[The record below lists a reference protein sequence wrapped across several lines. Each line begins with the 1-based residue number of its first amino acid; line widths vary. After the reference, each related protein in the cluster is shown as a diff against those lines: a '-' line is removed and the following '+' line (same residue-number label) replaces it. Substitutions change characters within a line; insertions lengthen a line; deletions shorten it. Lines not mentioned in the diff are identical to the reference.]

1 MYSPI
6 FDVKR
11 NGVPIVSK
19 NMLDIIAERMIQDFC
34 PKALDIPEAI
44 DIDRFVVRGLGM
56 KQDFQLLSNNG
67 VYLGMTVFN
76 DSDKVPIYDPR
87 TKRAEYISVK
97 AGTMLID
104 AQLLDDKQEHRY
116 RFTAAHEGA
125 HKILHSQYFT
135 HNPDQL
141 EISGMGREPMVQCR
155 VDITKQPKKE
165 SVCTDTDWMEWQANR
180 LASALLMPRSMVNKL
195 VEDMKAK
202 SSVFQSAVCIRAVS
216 DKFNV
221 SELAARIRLKELD
234 IIGDFKKS
242 DIDYEMDFLPR
253 IV

>member
-19 NMLDIIAERMIQDFC
+19 NMLDTIAERMIQDFC

-56 KQDFQLLSNNG
+56 KQDFQLLSHNG
-67 VYLGMTVFN
+67 LYLGMTVFN
-76 DSDKVPIYDPR
+76 DSDKVPVYDPR
-87 TKRAEYISVK
+87 TKRAEYISVE

-104 AQLLDDKQEHRY
+104 ARLLDDNQEHRY

-125 HKILHSQYFT
+125 HKILHSQHFAYS
-135 HNPDQL
+135 PDQL
-141 EISGMGREPMVQCR
+141 EILGMESKPVVQCR
-155 VDITKQPKKE
+155 VDMTKQPIKE
-165 SVCTDTDWMEWQANR
+165 SAWTDEDWMEWQANR
-180 LASALLMPRSMVNKL
+180 FASALLMPRCMVQKL
-195 VEDMKAK
+195 VENMEAK
-202 SSVFQSAVCIRAVS
+202 TSVFQSAACIRAVS

-221 SELAARIRLKELD
+221 SEQAARIRLKDLG
-234 IIGDFKKS
+234 ITGDFKKS

>member
-19 NMLDIIAERMIQDFC
+19 NMLDTIAERMIQDFC

-56 KQDFQLLSNNG
+56 KQDFQLLSSNG
-67 VYLGMTVFN
+67 IYLGMTVFN

-87 TKRAEYISVK
+87 TKRAEYISVE

-104 AQLLDDKQEHRY
+104 ARLLDDNQEHRY

-125 HKILHSQYFT
+125 HKILHSLHFAYS
-135 HNPDQL
+135 PDQL
-141 EISGMGREPMVQCR
+141 EIFGTECEPIVQCR
-155 VDITKQPKKE
+155 VDMTKQPKRE
-165 SVCTDTDWMEWQANR
+165 SAWTDTDWMEWQANR
-180 LASALLMPRSMVNKL
+180 LASALLMPRCMVQKL
-195 VEDMKAK
+195 SDNMGAK
-202 SSVFQSAVCIRAVS
+202 TSAFQTAACIRS
-216 DKFNV
+216 ISNIFNV
-221 SELAARIRLKELD
+221 SLQAAEIRLRDLG
-234 IIGDFKKS
+234 ITGDFKKS
-242 DIDYEMDFLPR
+242 DIDYEMDFLPK